1 MSANNPPKGSEALQ
15 IDPELWDRTMEIHRA
30 HIVLNLGV
38 MSSMRLIQPGRD
50 IGWRWQGREDPD
62 LAYAATAHLDLPRV
76 REGAVNV
83 LGMMACAPARTEADA
98 VQSPLRGLEHIDLI
112 YSDVIERYSDEVQLA
127 LSMDDVRGIT
137 ASGKIAVILGMQA
150 ADMLG
155 GSTRALKTFH
165 RLGVQYITLTHAW
178 SNDLIDSSTGKE
190 RWGGLSE
197 RGREIVL
204 EMNRV
209 GVVPDITH
217 ASDKG
222 SAQVL
227 ELSRGPVIASHSNC
241 RSLCDHLGERNM
253 SDDLIRALAA
263 TGGVISLN
271 FSPRLIHQGY
281 ADAYP
286 RFLEEVQ
293 PLLRDF
299 MKELEARYHGDLEQ
313 QYDARV
319 QFLAENGI
327 PYPTHE
333 DIVDHVEHVVHL
345 VGWDHIGIGSDF
357 DGTGLLERH
366 MEDVSKIPLLTYEL
380 LRRGHRKEDIVK
392 FLGEN
397 MLRVFVQTREIADGR

>member
-1 MSANNPPKGSEALQ
+1 MRSVELPEWGEQLQ
-15 IDPELWDRTMEIHRA
+15 IDPDVWARTMEIHRSR
-30 HIVLNLGV
+30 IVLNLGV
-38 MSSMRLIQPGRD
+38 MSSLRLIQPGRD
-50 IGWRWQGREDPD
+50 FGRRWQGREDPD
-62 LAYAATAHLDLPRV
+62 LNYAATAHLDLPRV

-83 LGMMACAPARTEADA
+83 LGMMACAPARSEADA
-98 VQSPLRGLEHIDLI
+98 VQSPLRGLEHV
-112 YSDVIERYSDEVQLA
+112 DVILTDVVEGHSDEVELA
-127 LSMDDVRGIT
+127 LTVADVRRIVGT
-137 ASGKIAVILGMQA
+137 GKIAVVLGMQA

-155 GSTRALKTFH
+155 GSVRALRSFR
-165 RLGVQYITLTHAW
+165 RLGVQYIPLTHAW
-178 SNDLIDSSTGKE
+178 SNELIDSSTGEE

-197 RGREIVL
+197 LGREIVL

-217 ASDKG
+217 CSDKG
-222 SAQVL
+222 STQVL

-241 RSLCDHLGERNM
+241 RSLCDHLGERNL
-253 SDDLIRALAA
+253 SDDLIRDLAA

-271 FSPRLIHQGY
+271 FSPRLIHQGN

-286 RFLEEVQ
+286 RFMDEVQ

-299 MKELEARYHGDLEQ
+299 VEDLEAKHAGDLET
-313 QYDARV
+313 QYDLRM
-319 QFLAENGI
+319 QFLSEHGI

-333 DIVDHVEHVVHL
+333 DIVDHVEHVVNL

-380 LRRGHRKEDIVK
+380 LRRGHEESDIVK
-392 FLGEN
+392 CLGEN
-397 MLRVFVQTREIADGR
+397 MLRVFDLTREMADHG